1 MNKILYK
8 SKISIVE
15 DLSKEASWIRNRCKN
30 LFISKAFAMN
40 ENLIK
45 RINTEFNNL
54 HKRINEILKQAL
66 IIKQYSINQNYSLDL
81 LIEICKRSSKECSSV
96 KIV

>member
-1 MNKILYK
+1 MNKIYK
-8 SKISIVE
+8 SEISIVE

-40 ENLIK
+40 KNLIK

-54 HKRINEILKQAL
+54 YNRRDEILKQAL
-66 IIKQYSINQNYSLDL
+66 LIKQYSINQNYSIDL
-81 LIEICKRSSKECSSV
+81 LIEICKRSSKEFSSV